1 MINAINSVGNNV
13 YKKQNVAFG
22 QTADIERVVKEQ
34 SQMDMSVKKRSKA
47 GGFFRYVATQVV
59 AGALFSAIWDGAVNL
74 FRIIGKK
81 KDLIPMKEI
90 AKRAGAM
97 GVLFAVVGLV
107 FSGVAGL
114 FAKRNNK

>member
-1 MINAINSVGNNV
+1 MINAVNSVSNNL
-13 YKKQNVAFG
+13 YKKQNTSFG
-22 QTADIERVVKEQ
+22 QTTDVERAVKEQ
-34 SQMDMSVKKRSKA
+34 PQMEMPVKKRSKT

-59 AGALFSAIWDGAVNL
+59 AGAVFSGIWDGAVNL
-74 FRIIGKK
+74 FRMIGKK

-90 AKRAGAM
+90 AKRAGVM

-114 FAKRNNK
+114 FAKRNDK